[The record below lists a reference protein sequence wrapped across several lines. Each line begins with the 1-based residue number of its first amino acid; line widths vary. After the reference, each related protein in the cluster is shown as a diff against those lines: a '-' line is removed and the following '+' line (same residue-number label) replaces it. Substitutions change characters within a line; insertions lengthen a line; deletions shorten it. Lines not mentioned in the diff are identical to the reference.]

1 MDVREAQE
9 GLLDAAR
16 TAVLLAKEL
25 GADQAEVGAS
35 FEEGLSVTVRLG
47 ELESVERQ
55 RDRGL
60 AITVYR
66 AQCKGS
72 ASTADFAAP
81 AVNEA
86 VRKALS
92 IASFTAADQY
102 AGLADP
108 DLMAYD
114 YPDLDLFHPWQLDVA
129 AAETLALEAE
139 DAARGLDPQIKNS
152 EGATVSTS
160 SAAQAYANSHG
171 FAGSYASTSHSIS
184 CSVVADRDGLLERD
198 YWYTLARDRAA
209 LDTPEEVGR
218 EAARRALRR
227 LGARQLE
234 TCRMPVLYP
243 AYLARGLF
251 GHLVAAISGT
261 SQYRKATCL
270 LDASGQQI
278 FPAHVM
284 VEEEP
289 LLAGAIGSAPYD
301 SEGVRTQAREL
312 IVAGVLQ
319 GYVLSSYSARRLG
332 LATTGNA
339 GGVHNLSVAPTVK
352 SAQELLEAYPRVFL
366 VSELLGQGVNTVTGD
381 YSRGAAGFLVERGE
395 ISHAVHEVTIAG
407 NLLELFKRIEGIG
420 PDIDRRGSIHS
431 GSVLVG
437 ELTVAGA

>member
-1 MDVREAQE
+1 MDVREAQD

-16 TAVLLAKEL
+16 TAVALAKEL
-25 GADQAEVGAS
+25 GAEQAEAGAS

-72 ASTADFAAP
+72 ASTADFAP
-81 AVNEA
+81 AAVDAA

-92 IASFTAADQY
+92 IASFTAADPY
-102 AGLADP
+102 AGLADA
-108 DLMAYD
+108 DLMAHD
-114 YPDLDLFHPWQLDVA
+114 YPDLDLFRPWQLDVA
-129 AAETLALEAE
+129 GAETLALEAE
-139 DAARGLDPQIKNS
+139 NAARGLDPQIRNS

-171 FAGSYASTSHSIS
+171 FAGAYASTSHSIS
-184 CSVVADRDGLLERD
+184 CSVVADREGILERD
-198 YWYTLARDRAA
+198 YWFTLARDHAA
-209 LDTPEEVGR
+209 LETPEEVGR

-227 LGARQLE
+227 LGARQLA
-234 TCRMPVLYP
+234 TCRIPVLYP

-251 GHLVAAISGT
+251 GHLVAAIRGT

-270 LDASGQQI
+270 LGASGQQI
-278 FPAHVM
+278 FPAHVT
-284 VEEEP
+284 VDEEP

-301 SEGVRTQAREL
+301 SEGVRTRPRQL
-312 IVAGVLQ
+312 IAAGVLQ

-339 GGVHNLSVAPTVK
+339 GGVHNLIVKPTVN
-352 SAQELLEAYPRVFL
+352 SEQELLEAYPRVFL

-420 PDIDRRGSIHS
+420 PDVDRRGSIHS